1 MKYKLNVNDNG
12 DVKVKMK
19 AGSCYVL
26 TTKTKGEVV
35 GIVEIAEKVEKA
47 SDNDFGICV
56 DDGKFYIDGELEL
69 DDTEPEHESVGKQ
82 NKKG

>member
-1 MKYKLNVNDNG
+1 MLYKLNTDDNG

-69 DDTEPEHESVGKQ
+69 DYTEPEHESVAKQ